1 MMSEQEKQYI
11 VKQRRLGKS
20 FVQIGREL
28 GRGES
33 SVRYAFHHIMGKGQK
48 VDEAVPAMVLGGGAS
63 TTPKCKYCGRDFER
77 SALGGKQLFCSP
89 HCRNAW
95 GNEQKRRTPY
105 GRVCEQC
112 GCEFTAFGNPHKR
125 FCSRKCFADSQ
136 KAVQADKCVEV
147 RG

>member
-11 VKQRRLGKS
+11 VKQRVLGKS

-33 SVRYAFHHIMGKGQK
+33 SVRYAFHHIMGKEPK
-48 VDEAVPAMVLGGGAS
+48 AHKTTPATVTGAGTS

-77 SALGGKQLFCSP
+77 SVLSGKQLFCSS

-95 GNEQKRRTPY
+95 SNEQKRRTPY

-112 GCEFTAFGNPHKR
+112 GRGFTAFGNPHKR
-125 FCSRKCFADSQ
+125 FCSRKYFADSQ
-136 KAVQADKCVEV
+136 KAAQADTCMEV

>member
-11 VKQRRLGKS
+11 VKQRTLGKS

-33 SVRYAFHHIMGKGQK
+33 SVRYAFRHIMDKELK
-48 VDEAVPAMVLGGGAS
+48 VDEIIPAVVLGAGTH
-63 TTPKCKYCGRDFER
+63 TTPKCKYCGRSFEKP
-77 SALGGKQLFCSP
+77 ALGGKQMFCSAR
-89 HCRNAW
+89 CRNAW
-95 GNEQKRRTPY
+95 GNEQKRRIPY

-112 GCEFTAFGNPHKR
+112 GREFTAFGNPHKR

-136 KAVQADKCVEV
+136 KAARADTCMEV

>member
-11 VKQRRLGKS
+11 VKQRALGKS

-33 SVRYAFHHIMGKGQK
+33 SVRYAFNHIMGKEPK
-48 VDEAVPAMVLGGGAS
+48 ADEVISTMVLATETPG
-63 TTPKCKYCGRDFER
+63 TPKCKYCGRDFER

-95 GNEQKRRTPY
+95 SNEQKRRTPY

-112 GCEFTAFGNPHKR
+112 GRGFTAFGNPHKR
-125 FCSRKCFADSQ
+125 FCSRKCFADSR

>member
-11 VKQRRLGKS
+11 VKQRCLGKS

-28 GRGES
+28 GRTED
-33 SVRYAFHHIMGKGQK
+33 SVRSAFNRI
-48 VDEAVPAMVLGGGAS
+48 VDKKAQRDKTTPLLRPDTETSG
-63 TTPKCKYCGRDFER
+63 TPKCKYCGRDFER
-77 SALGGKQLFCSP
+77 PALGGKRLFCSA

-112 GCEFTAFGNPHKR
+112 GRGFTAFGNPHKR
-125 FCSRKCFADSQ
+125 FCSRKCFADSR
-136 KAVQADKCVEV
+136 KAAQTDKCMEV